1 MPSLEWAG
9 KAEAVQAAKNAPYRL
24 LLADEGLSY
33 GSLSTGNAIVQGDN
47 LDTLKSLLPYYAGR
61 VRCVYIDPPYNTN
74 SAFAHYDDSVEH
86 STWLS
91 LMYPRLELLRDYLTE
106 DGSIWISIDD
116 RECYYLKIVCDEI
129 FGRDCF
135 VSDVAWQR
143 TYSTR
148 NDSKGI
154 VNEVEH
160 ILVYSRKP
168 NWQPNKLPRTAEM
181 DKIYKNPDNDVERW
195 TSDNPFAPGA
205 LTHQGMVY
213 AIQNPFTG
221 ELVYPTIGRCW
232 TFGQPEMLNYI
243 SGWCEYELKN
253 LHDEVKRAEICGV
266 SPEEVRSG
274 VMGIVLART
283 LEESKKQAQ
292 AIYKRGQWPKFYF
305 TKNGQGGV
313 RRKTYLDSV
322 GGKLPTNFWPYAEVG
337 HTDEA
342 KKEILRLFDNQA
354 PFATPKPERLIRHV
368 LTIATNPG
376 DLVLD
381 SFLGSGTT
389 AAVAQKMGRQYI
401 GVEIGEHATTHVVPR
416 MKKVVDGEQ
425 GGVSKEEKWTGG
437 GGFVFYRLGE
447 ALFDEGGNLQHGA
460 PFSALAAHIWHAET
474 ETAYEGF
481 RSETAPTTGIV
492 SEARPVY
499 GHVGA
504 ASLLGVHKGTAYY
517 LLYNGVLGDK
527 RPQGGNVLTR
537 KVLAML
543 PPYDG
548 PKVVFGESCRI
559 QDEGLKEL
567 KITFRQTPSAVKK

>member
-9 KAEAVQAAKNAPYRL
+9 KVEAVQAAKNAPYRL
-24 LLADEGLSY
+24 LIADEGLSY
-33 GSLSTGNAIVQGDN
+33 GDLSTGNAIVQGDN
-47 LDTLKSLLPYYAGR
+47 LDALKSLLPYYAGR
-61 VRCVYIDPPYNTN
+61 VRCVYIDPPYNTH
-74 SAFAHYDDSVEH
+74 SAFEHYDDSVEH

-91 LMYPRLELLRDYLTE
+91 LMYPRLELLRDFLAE

-116 RECYYLKIVCDEI
+116 REYASLKLICDEI
-129 FGRDCF
+129 FGLDCF
-135 VSDVAWQR
+135 VSNISWQR

-168 NWQPNKLPRTAEM
+168 DWQPNKLPRTAEM
-181 DKIYKNPDNDVERW
+181 DKKYKNPDNDIMSW
-195 TSDNPFAPGA
+195 TSSDAFAPGA

-213 AIQNPFTG
+213 AIQHPFTG
-221 ELVYPTIGRCW
+221 EMIYPSMSACW
-232 TFGQPEMLNYI
+232 RYQQSDMLEI
-243 SGWCEYELKN
+243 MRGWCEYELKD

-266 SPEEVRSG
+266 SPEEVRPG
-274 VMGIVLART
+274 VMGIVLSRS

-292 AIYKRGQWPKFYF
+292 AIYHRGQWPKFYF
-305 TKNGQGGV
+305 TKNGKGGV
-313 RRKTYLDSV
+313 RRKTYLNSV
-322 GGKLPTNFWPYAEVG
+322 AGKLPTNFWPYAEVG

-342 KKEILRLFDNQA
+342 KKEILKLFEGQS
-354 PFATPKPERLIRHV
+354 PFATPKPERLLRRVIA
-368 LTIATNPG
+368 LATNPG

-401 GVEIGEHATTHVVPR
+401 GVEIGDHATTHVVPR
-416 MKKVVDGEQ
+416 MKKVIDGEA
-425 GGVSKEEKWTGG
+425 GGISKEENWTGG

-447 ALFDEGGNLQHGA
+447 TLFDEDGGLQKGA
-460 PFSALAAHIWHAET
+460 PFSALAAHIWHSET
-474 ETAYEGF
+474 DTAY
-481 RSETAPTTGIV
+481 RSDDETTAAGVV
-492 SEARPVY
+492 SEARPIY
-499 GHVGA
+499 GHVGEN
-504 ASLLGVHKGTAYY
+504 SLLGVHKGVAYY

-537 KVLAML
+537 KVLQML
-543 PPYDG
+543 PPYEG
-548 PKVVFGESCRI
+548 PKIIFGESCRV

-567 KITFRQTPSAVKK
+567 KITFRQTPSAVKR

>member
-1 MPSLEWAG
+1 MPNLEWAG
-9 KAEAVQAAKNAPYRL
+9 KAEAVQAAKVAPYRL

-33 GSLSTGNAIVQGDN
+33 GSLSAGNAIVQGDN
-47 LDTLKSLLPYYAGR
+47 LDALKSLLPYYAGR
-61 VRCVYIDPPYNTN
+61 VRCVYIDPPYNTH
-74 SAFAHYDDSVEH
+74 SAFEHYDDSVEH

-91 LMYPRLELLRDYLTE
+91 LMYPRLELLRDFLAE

-116 RECYYLKIVCDEI
+116 REYASLKLICDEI
-129 FGRDCF
+129 FGLDCF
-135 VSDVAWQR
+135 VSNVSWQR

-160 ILVYSRKP
+160 ILVYSGRP
-168 NWQPNKLPRTAEM
+168 DWRPNKLPRTVEM
-181 DKIYKNPDNDVERW
+181 DKKYKNPDNDKISW
-195 TSDNPFAPGA
+195 KSADASAPGA

-213 AIQNPFTG
+213 AIQQPITG
-221 ELVYPTIGRCW
+221 ELIYPPMGRCW
-232 TFGQPEMLNYI
+232 TFGQSDMLAI
-243 SGWCEYELKN
+243 MCGWCEYELKD
-253 LHDEVKRAEICGV
+253 LHDEAKRAEICGV
-266 SPEEVRSG
+266 SPEEVRPG
-274 VMGIVLART
+274 VMGIVLSRS

-292 AIYKRGQWPKFYF
+292 AVYKRGQWPVFYLS
-305 TKNGQGGV
+305 KNGKGSIG
-313 RRKTYLDSV
+313 RKIYLDSV

-342 KKEILRLFDNQA
+342 KKEILKLFEGQS
-354 PFATPKPERLIRHV
+354 PFATPKPERLLRRVIA
-368 LTIATNPG
+368 LATNPG

-401 GVEIGEHATTHVVPR
+401 GVEIGDHATTHVVPR
-416 MKKVVDGEQ
+416 MKKVIDGEA
-425 GGVSKEEKWTGG
+425 GGISKEENWTGG

-447 ALFDEGGNLQHGA
+447 ALFDEDGSLQKGA

-474 ETAYEGF
+474 DTAYVGGED
-481 RSETAPTTGIV
+481 EKAATGEV
-492 SEARPVY
+492 SEARPIY
-499 GHVGA
+499 GHVGEN
-504 ASLLGVHKGTAYY
+504 SLLGVHQGVAYY

-537 KVLAML
+537 KVLRLL

-548 PKVVFGESCRI
+548 PKIIFGESCRI

-567 KITFRQTPSAVKK
+567 KITFRQTPSAVKR

>member
-1 MPSLEWAG
+1 M
-9 KAEAVQAAKNAPYRL
+9 QAAKVAPYRL

-33 GSLSTGNAIVQGDN
+33 GDLTAGNAIVQGDN
-47 LDTLKSLLPYYAGR
+47 LDALKSLLPYYAGR

-129 FGRDCF
+129 YGRDCF
-135 VSDVAWQR
+135 VSDIAWQR

-181 DKIYKNPDNDVERW
+181 DKIYKNPDNDAKPW
-195 TSDNPFAPGA
+195 TSADAFAPGA

-213 AIQNPFTG
+213 AIQNPITG
-221 ELVYPTIGRCW
+221 IFIYPTVGRCW
-232 TFGQPEMLNYI
+232 TYGQPEMLEI
-243 SGWCEYELKN
+243 MRGWGEYELKD
-253 LHDEVKRAEICGV
+253 LHDEAKRAEICGV
-266 SPEEVRSG
+266 SPKDVRSG
-274 VMGIVLART
+274 VMGIVLTRP

-313 RRKTYLDSV
+313 RRKIYLDSV

-342 KKEILRLFDNQA
+342 KKEILKLFDNQA
-354 PFATPKPERLIRHV
+354 PFATPKPERLLRRVIA
-368 LTIATNPG
+368 LATNPG

-416 MKKVVDGEQ
+416 IKKVIDGEQ

-447 ALFDEGGNLQHGA
+447 MLFDEGGNLQHGA

-481 RSETAPTTGIV
+481 RSETEPTTGIV

-504 ASLLGVHKGTAYY
+504 ASLLGIHKGTAYY